1 MTTIT
6 QNADLQLGEDH
17 QIIVSL
23 QIITTW
29 TIVEEADLIVGIH
42 SKYKELLVRMLA
54 ELIYWMSLQINV

>member
-6 QNADLQLGEDH
+6 QNADLQLGENH

-29 TIVEEADLIVGIH
+29 TIVQVADLIVGIH
-42 SKYKELLVRMLA
+42 SKYTELLVKMLA
-54 ELIYWMSLQINV
+54 ELIYWNVTPN